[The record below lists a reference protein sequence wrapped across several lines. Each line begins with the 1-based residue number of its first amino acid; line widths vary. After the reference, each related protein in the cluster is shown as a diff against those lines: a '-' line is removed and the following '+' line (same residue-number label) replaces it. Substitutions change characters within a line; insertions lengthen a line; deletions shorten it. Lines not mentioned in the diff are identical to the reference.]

1 MIPLTIKNG
10 LARLQMRPYTDKEW
24 DTVPHVF
31 FTSETEWEPSVL
43 DHTLTDDESE
53 YLDVPNI
60 KYNSTRFVYGELSEV
75 LPADTP
81 SPLGNYVTL
90 THYANANVWDQR
102 LALLFDIDSSIIQD
116 QGCDAPPSTKWGVTK
131 SEQV

>member
-1 MIPLTIKNG
+1 MC
-10 LARLQMRPYTDKEW
+10 PYTDKEW

-43 DHTLTDDESE
+43 DHMLTDDESE

-81 SPLGNYVTL
+81 SPLGNYITL
-90 THYANANVWDQR
+90 THYVNDDVWDQH
-102 LALLFDIDSSIIQD
+102 LALLFDSTGIIQD
-116 QGCDAPPSTKWGVTK
+116 QDCDAPPSTKWGVTK